1 MQICKD
7 KGVCAVNER
16 DFLILKYLNEFSN
29 ITKTANALFISQPA
43 LTSRIKHLEKELNT
57 KLVHTTNKGVLL
69 TSTGLEAAVF
79 ADEMLKKIEEFKE
92 RLQSIDDEAAG
103 ILKIAAPNI
112 IAQYYLPNVIKE
124 FKKLRPKVRFDIT
137 VSPSSKVSALM
148 NEKKCHFGFLRN
160 DFGWSESER
169 ELLCINY
176 IAAVS
181 TQPFELKDLQH
192 MNRVDYSTDT
202 YYKKMLDLW
211 WNETFSTPSKT
222 TVLVNSLDLCKAM
235 VFRGLGFGLLPSVFL
250 PECPNAYS
258 YILKNHA
265 GKPIERNTWLI
276 YKKDVLHYKV
286 AKEFYAFIKSNEFSS
301 FLQLVKY

>member
-1 MQICKD
+1 M
-7 KGVCAVNER
+7 NER

-124 FKKLRPKVRFDIT
+124 FKETL
-137 VSPSSKVSALM
+137 
-148 NEKKCHFGFLRN
+148 
-160 DFGWSESER
+160 
-169 ELLCINY
+169 IN
-176 IAAVS
+176 S
-181 TQPFELKDLQH
+181 
-192 MNRVDYSTDT
+192 
-202 YYKKMLDLW
+202 
-211 WNETFSTPSKT
+211 
-222 TVLVNSLDLCKAM
+222 
-235 VFRGLGFGLLPSVFL
+235 
-250 PECPNAYS
+250 
-258 YILKNHA
+258 
-265 GKPIERNTWLI
+265 
-276 YKKDVLHYKV
+276 
-286 AKEFYAFIKSNEFSS
+286 
-301 FLQLVKY
+301 